1 MAGGQQREQLVVLGS
16 LLLHH
21 GIARPCK
28 LSVSCGSEPW
38 VPCSSYLVGKR
49 SYVLSFPQEDIRRSL
64 LFINDKMLKELILF
78 RRLASQLS
86 KSHGLG
92 VCFSSSAAISL
103 AQSFNDYFISLSFL
117 GLPASMTSS
126 ADLPPPEPAWMLQN
140 KPHSG

>member
-28 LSVSCGSEPW
+28 SSVSCGSEPW

-78 RRLASQLS
+78 RAASQLS

-103 AQSFNDYFISLSFL
+103 AQSFNGSISIYII